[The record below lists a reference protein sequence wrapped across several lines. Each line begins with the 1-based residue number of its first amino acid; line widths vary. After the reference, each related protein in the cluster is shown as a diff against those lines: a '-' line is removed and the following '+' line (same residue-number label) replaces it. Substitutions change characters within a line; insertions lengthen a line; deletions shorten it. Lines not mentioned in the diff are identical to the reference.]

1 METEKRGV
9 SLFPLH
15 MSHKNKDDTVTCVC
29 VQLYSNCARCTS
41 CVFPNRGTFLLAED
55 LYAYSKRV
63 CVCVCVFPAQH
74 STAQWGL
81 GVFLYL

>member
-1 METEKRGV
+1 METEKRGI

-15 MSHKNKDDTVTCVC
+15 MSHKNKDTVTCVC

-63 CVCVCVFPAQH
+63 CVCVFPAQH
-74 STAQWGL
+74 STVGAGGL
-81 GVFLYL
+81 PLSVT